1 MKKQFVRAVVTACL
15 LGSAAV
21 ITPMASLSPAVA
33 ASGPSVSAP
42 VGKILVNAQK
52 AYQAN
57 DFAGGLTLTKQA
69 QALPDRSDFDNYEI
83 NKMLAFGLI
92 KTNDLPGAY
101 DAELAMAASPSLP
114 DTDKVETF
122 RIVTLLAA
130 QLKHY
135 DVAIKYGTQFE
146 TLSPTPD
153 PLVLGVLAQSYY
165 YSNDFANAE
174 ALSAKSIAATPAGKA
189 PDRGALEVV
198 FASQIKQ
205 NKMADANNTLEEIVT
220 WYDEPDEWAQLILS
234 SISVKGIKDYE
245 ALDIFR
251 LMVPTKAK
259 GSADDYTTPASV
271 ALGANLPVEAESFL
285 KAGIDAGKLTSG
297 NALYAKAHT
306 AAARDRA
313 TIGQF
318 DAEARKSPNGEL
330 DARLADTYYGYGR
343 YDDAIAA
350 AQRALKKGGPKVAPD
365 QMNMIIAMSLTVQGK
380 TADATAAFNTV
391 SGSTAALAKAK
402 HLWLLYL
409 NRKTATA
416 SAAPAPA
423 Q

>member
-21 ITPMASLSPAVA
+21 IAPVASLSPAVA
-33 ASGPSVSAP
+33 ASGPTVSAP
-42 VGKILVNAQK
+42 VGKILLNAQK

-57 DFAGGLTLTKQA
+57 DFPGGLALTKQA
-69 QALPDRSDFDNYEI
+69 QALPDRTDFDNYEI

-92 KTNDLPGAY
+92 KANDLAGAY
-101 DAELAMAASPSLP
+101 DAELAMAVSPSLP
-114 DTDKVETF
+114 DADKAETF

-135 DVAIKYGTQFE
+135 DIAIKYGTQFQ
-146 TLSPTPD
+146 TLSPTQD

-165 YSNDFANAE
+165 YTNDFANAE

-198 FASQIKQ
+198 FGSQIKQ

-234 SISVKGIKDYE
+234 SISIKGIKDYE

-259 GSADDYTTPASV
+259 GQSEDYTTPASV
-271 ALGANLPVEAESFL
+271 AMNENLPVEAEAFL
-285 KAGIDAGKLTSG
+285 KAGIDAGRLNTS
-297 NALYAKAHT
+297 NPLYAKAHT

-330 DARLADTYYGYGR
+330 DARLADTYFGYGR
-343 YDDAIAA
+343 YDDAVAA
-350 AQRALKKGGPKVAPD
+350 AQRALKKGGPKVVPD
-365 QMNMIIAMSLTVQGK
+365 QMNMIIAMSLTIQGK
-380 TADATAAFNTV
+380 TADATAAFNSV
-391 SGSTAALAKAK
+391 SGSTAALARAK

-416 SAAPAPA
+416 SAAPAAA